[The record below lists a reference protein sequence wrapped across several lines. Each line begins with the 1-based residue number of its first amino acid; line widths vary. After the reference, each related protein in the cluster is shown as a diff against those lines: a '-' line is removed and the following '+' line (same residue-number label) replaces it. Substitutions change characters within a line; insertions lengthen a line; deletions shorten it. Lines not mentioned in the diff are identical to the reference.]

1 MYLSQTTCITK
12 KFGTC
17 TLVGTCSLFDLSLT
31 VLSYES
37 PKVHV
42 VWVKKA
48 QFWLYILNN
57 SRWVKPLAEL
67 VTGPARYHPWAQLS
81 PPTLGQ
87 TLSDWPWYAMVKV
100 LFSDAFWEISDLA
113 DLSQGPGF
121 LVANIPGH
129 APELLA
135 LLQSN
140 LEKLASDPR
149 PIIHVHGG
157 EHV

>member
-1 MYLSQTTCITK
+1 MLEMRVLSVQSEIKLQVHVLESNYMYHK

-87 TLSDWPWYAMVKV
+87 TLSD
-100 LFSDAFWEISDLA
+100 
-113 DLSQGPGF
+113 
-121 LVANIPGH
+121 
-129 APELLA
+129 
-135 LLQSN
+135 
-140 LEKLASDPR
+140 
-149 PIIHVHGG
+149 
-157 EHV
+157 